1 MDKCVKQGPNK
12 GVLALLATLFMLSS
26 NAIARTQVIVANIDL
41 VEPIYMNY
49 KIEKLIKPCQSM
61 TPGCWNVSY
70 QNRVLKSLQG
80 YRVKLSFEGQEFTA
94 RMRAE
99 PKGEQLKIRVS
110 KDLLG
115 QPSKVAMNATIVY

>member
-1 MDKCVKQGPNK
+1 MDKCVKQDPNK

-26 NAIARTQVIVANIDL
+26 NAIARTQVIVTNIDL

>member
-1 MDKCVKQGPNK
+1 MDKCVKQDPNK

-115 QPSKVAMNATIVY
+115 QQSKVAMNATIVY

>member
-1 MDKCVKQGPNK
+1 MRNGVKQYPNK
-12 GVLALLATLFMLSS
+12 IRIALLATLFLLSS
-26 NAIARTQVIVANIDL
+26 NAFARTQVIDANIDS

-61 TPGCWNVSY
+61 TIGCWNVSY
-70 QNRVLKSLQG
+70 QKRVLKSLQG
-80 YRVKLSFEGQEFTA
+80 YRVKLSFEGQKFTA

>member
-1 MDKCVKQGPNK
+1 MDKCVKQDPNK

-115 QPSKVAMNATIVY
+115 QPSKVAMNATIV